1 MYFIEQLCEISQR
14 DGHNEFIKMI
24 RRDIYAIVDAV
35 APDDQGGA
43 ANVKVVQK
51 VLSSM
56 AEKRYLQPDAVTE
69 LEASLKDREGATVE
83 EEDVTMGDVVP
94 ADAEDAKVASQGGE
108 GPNGPLKLGGAGR
121 PEKRQVE
128 QRIEEDRERHKRL
141 KESIWEVSGH
151 NDDEFEKMWE
161 ETSELGADD
170 YARAEEESEER
181 RRCFELEAA
190 EARDTGMI

>member
-51 VLSSM
+51 VLTSM
-56 AEKRYLQPDAVTE
+56 AEKHYLQPDAVIE
-69 LEASLKDREGATVE
+69 LEASLKDREGAAVE
-83 EEDVTMGDVVP
+83 EEDVTMGDAVP
-94 ADAEDAKVASQGGE
+94 AAAEEGKETSKGGE
-108 GPNGPLKLGGAGR
+108 GLNGPLKLGGAGR

-128 QRIEEDRERHKRL
+128 TRIEEDRERHKRL

-151 NDDEFEKMWE
+151 ADDEFEKMWE
-161 ETSELGADD
+161 ETSELGDDD
-170 YARAEEESEER
+170 YVRAEEEAEER
-181 RRCFELEAA
+181 RKCFELEAA
-190 EARDTGMI
+190 EAKDAGKA